1 MVESRPKLKE
11 RMLGVVLAGGL
22 SQRFGTDKA
31 GLIIDGEPLWQRQLG
46 VLRDAGAAPT
56 VLMRRPGQGAPVNV
70 TCWRD
75 QITEAGPMGGLHAA
89 LARQADAW
97 VAVLAVDM
105 PGIDAAWFRWL
116 LGFCR
121 PGMGAMA
128 QHPEA
133 CEPLAAIYPA
143 EALGEI
149 DRRMA
154 MRDYSLQR
162 LAFALAEE
170 GRMTLVAP
178 AVGESWRVRSVN
190 TVEHYEAWRERL
202 IPPVEDLAL
211 LRNWRRRPR
220 G

>member
-1 MVESRPKLKE
+1 
-11 RMLGVVLAGGL
+11 MLGVVLAGGL
-22 SQRFGTDKA
+22 SQRLGTDKA
-31 GLIIDGEPLWQRQLG
+31 ALIMDGEPLWQRQLG
-46 VLRDAGAAPT
+46 VLRDAGAVPT
-56 VLMRRPGQGAPVNV
+56 VLMRRPGQGAPANV

-75 QITEAGPMGGLHAA
+75 QVTEAGPMGGLHAA
-89 LARQADAW
+89 LVPQGDAW

-121 PGMGAMA
+121 PGTGAMA

-149 DRRMA
+149 NRRLA

-170 GRMTLVAP
+170 GRMNLVTP
-178 AVGESWRVRSVN
+178 PVGEVWRVRSVN
-190 TVEHYEAWRERL
+190 TGEHYEAWKEGMK
-202 IPPVEDLAL
+202 PDLRPTAN
-211 LRNWRRRPR
+211 LR
-220 G
+220 